1 MMSSALSLVALI
13 RANASGTDIGSIFEL
28 VDVRSLA
35 VQELRRAD
43 EQIMLND
50 DVQDDEHQLAHTD
63 TSRRTPALAC
73 APPVDIASIA
83 DRITPAFTAFPKSA
97 LRSLCILDLL
107 NGDDAAAAAAASDT
121 SLAFRFPFSP
131 SPFQRAL
138 LAHMRWQR
146 SLVGHKTGLLVL
158 ATALGKTIMQAY
170 ARAAIAA
177 HMLSISSSTD
187 CPKLPTR
194 SRCMHLGDYKCG
206 EVEGHGRHTSAEGVD
221 GARGEC
227 SAQARRRYRY
237 DLVILDDGHQ
247 HRKLVRDY
255 NILMINC
262 LDTSIVHWTSRDDAD
277 GGVQTRAELRGQL
290 LPLGTLREPL
300 EQGIAK
306 AHLIVLH
313 NCDLLSQ
320 AQLSALSHTVTNQW
334 TNSLDRR
341 STSRAEKRQTV
352 QMSDTAATPPQQP
365 PPLILTYS
373 QVSSIRPLLPFSEHA
388 GGGEGLGAVGSV
400 DWWLPGVSP
409 GSRSMSPN
417 TQKPRSAH
425 CASHTR
431 RAATQAP
438 QVSTFVLLY

>member
-1 MMSSALSLVALI
+1 MRVKNMVIAEAIHTWKMRVKKMVIAEAMGAQHSVAHILQEQ
-13 RANASGTDIGSIFEL
+13 RQDGRRMLTSDGDSDSGSERKTSVF
-28 VDVRSLA
+28 VRSLRTA
-35 VQELRRAD
+35 LLMCSAIYGTANRVLDAAYACG
-43 EQIMLND
+43 IMNPTRLPVPVISVGNATWGGNGKTPMAIFLAR
-50 DVQDDEHQLAHTD
+50 LAH
-63 TSRRTPALAC
+63 AQG
-73 APPVDIASIA
+73 
-83 DRITPAFTAFPKSA
+83 
-97 LRSLCILDLL
+97 LR
-107 NGDDAAAAAAASDT
+107 
-121 SLAFRFPFSP
+121 P
-131 SPFQRAL
+131 
-138 LAHMRWQR
+138 
-146 SLVGHKTGLLVL
+146 LVL
-158 ATALGKTIMQAY
+158 TRGYGGDEDKLLCRRLAGVAGVGSGPN
-170 ARAAIAA
+170 RAAIAA
-177 HMLSISSSTD
+177 HMLSISSSTN
-187 CPKLPTR
+187 CPTLPTR

-206 EVEGHGRHTSAEGVD
+206 EVDGHGRHTSAEGVD

-262 LDTSIVHWTSRDDAD
+262 LDTSMVHWTSRDDAD

-352 QMSDTAATPPQQP
+352 QMSDTAATPPQQQ